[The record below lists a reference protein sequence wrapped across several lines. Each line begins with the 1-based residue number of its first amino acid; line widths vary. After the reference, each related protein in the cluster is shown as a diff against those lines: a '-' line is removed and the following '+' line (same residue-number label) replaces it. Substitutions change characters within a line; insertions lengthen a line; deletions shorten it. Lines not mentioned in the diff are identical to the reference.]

1 MCLFAPLESLNL
13 YHNCIKCIPEAIINL
28 QMLTYLDIRWAAA
41 KRRLC
46 LAPVCLCPN
55 STSWEEV
62 LVPHFRP
69 QTENL
74 NMTHIS
80 LFAETL
86 FPVIRYSL
94 LHVQSCLS
102 NVGQRL
108 IFLHSRNLLSVLPKY
123 LFNLPL
129 KVLLVSNNKL
139 VSIPEE
145 IGKAKDLMELVR
157 KCVIY
162 ENTHLCSSGL
172 PNPIYL
178 ALSPPAGYQL

>member
-94 LHVQSCLS
+94 LHVQSCLT

-172 PNPIYL
+172 PNPICL